1 MQKTL
6 KATEVRKQ
14 WSRFN
19 DEVIRSGPRFVRR
32 NRDEWAALNIGH
44 LETILENFILEV
56 ELFIEEDNSVTASFA
71 DFDLVENGGTEE
83 EALDFLT
90 DELIEYAEEYQNN
103 FNMYFNSPNR
113 RPHFPYVLKV
123 LSQDT
128 KEEVKSLIRCRAGKR

>member
-6 KATEVRKQ
+6 NATDVRKE

-19 DEVIRSGPRFVRR
+19 DEVIRYGPRFVKR
-32 NRDEWAALNIGH
+32 NRDEWAALNTDH
-44 LETILENFILEV
+44 LDSILEAFDFEA
-56 ELFIEEDNSVTASFA
+56 ELYTENDGSVTASLSGL
-71 DFDLVENGGTEE
+71 DLVENGQTKS

-90 DELIEYAEEYQNN
+90 EELMDYAEEYQGN

-113 RPHFPYVLKV
+113 RSHFPYILKV

-128 KEEVKSLIRCRAGKR
+128 KEGVKSLIQCRPGKK